1 MRVKSSFSAWLGSLA
16 LIAIA
21 LVGTRQTF
29 LALQSPGHAIRRE
42 LTAAGAEMG
51 QLSWSTPT
59 ESVRQSIEHRFA
71 RYHVKVNPAGFPA
84 YVTVT
89 LHGLSREACFDA
101 ERAARRVEG
110 SVVIAIEGQSVPE
123 DCDDNA
129 ELTWRIMP

>member
-1 MRVKSSFSAWLGSLA
+1 MRVKSSFSAWIGGLA
-16 LIAIA
+16 LLAIA
-21 LVGTRQTF
+21 LVGARQTL

-59 ESVRQSIEHRFA
+59 ESGRPSIELRQSIEHRFA
-71 RYHVKVNPAGFPA
+71 RYHVRVDPAGFPA

-101 ERAARRVEG
+101 ERVA
-110 SVVIAIEGQSVPE
+110 
-123 DCDDNA
+123 
-129 ELTWRIMP
+129 

>member
-1 MRVKSSFSAWLGSLA
+1 MGVKSSFSAWIGGLSL
-16 LIAIA
+16 LAIA
-21 LVGTRQTF
+21 LVGARQTL

-51 QLSWSTPT
+51 RLSWSTPT

-71 RYHVKVNPAGFPA
+71 RYHVRVNPAGFPA

-89 LHGLSREACFDA
+89 LRGLSREACFDA
-101 ERAARRVEG
+101 ERVARRVEG
-110 SVVIAIEGQSVPE
+110 SVVIAIEDRSVSE
-123 DCDDNA
+123 DCRDNA